1 MADSKN
7 SCIFAYQQ
15 TKIGEFIMDNENEL
29 VSKQAAINAI
39 KEMEQPL
46 FDRVAKI
53 ADEIFIG
60 MQERTKA
67 EVICAIEDSLDDGF
81 TDFLFECNKE
91 QIVKLDDWETN
102 F

>member
-15 TKIGEFIMDNENEL
+15 TKIGEFIMYNENEL
-29 VSKQAAINAI
+29 VSKQAVINTI
-39 KEMEQPL
+39 KEMGQPL
-46 FDRVAKI
+46 FDRVAEI

-60 MQERTKA
+60 IQERTKA

-81 TDFLFECNKE
+81 ADFLFKCNKE

>member
-15 TKIGEFIMDNENEL
+15 TKIGEFIMYNESEL
-29 VSKQAAINAI
+29 VSKQVVINAI
-39 KEMEQPL
+39 KAMNQDL

-53 ADEIFIG
+53 ADKLFID
-60 MQERTKA
+60 MPELTKTK
-67 EVICAIEDSLDDGF
+67 IIYAIEDSLDDEF
-81 TDFLFECNKE
+81 ADFLFECDRE
-91 QIVKLDDWETN
+91 RIVELDVWETI